1 MEEQATQN
9 QVADAT
15 STPTPAQAPAVTPPA
30 ATQGVETEY
39 PAMTMEDVLASEQT
53 REQEISR
60 GDVVTGT
67 VVFVGA
73 EGIAVDVGAK
83 IEGVIP
89 LSQLGEEPVT
99 IGEPCLGV
107 GVEAGD
113 TTSQQV
119 DVFDGDRSAGQ
130 RGTEFGEQVDGF
142 GAFEWLQGLV
152 QRDPGGVSEPRTLT
166 FGTPS

>member
-15 STPTPAQAPAVTPPA
+15 STPTPTPAAPAV
-30 ATQGVETEY
+30 TQGVETEY

-99 IGEPCLGV
+99 LEQAQ
-107 GVEAGD
+107 EMFKAGD
-113 TTSQQV
+113 KLEAYVVRADIQNGVIVLSKK
-119 DVFDGDRSAGQ
+119 RA
-130 RGTEFGEQVDGF
+130 EQDKG
-142 GAFEWLQGLV
+142 WRKLT
-152 QRDPGGVSEPRTLT
+152 GVHD
-166 FGTPS
+166 